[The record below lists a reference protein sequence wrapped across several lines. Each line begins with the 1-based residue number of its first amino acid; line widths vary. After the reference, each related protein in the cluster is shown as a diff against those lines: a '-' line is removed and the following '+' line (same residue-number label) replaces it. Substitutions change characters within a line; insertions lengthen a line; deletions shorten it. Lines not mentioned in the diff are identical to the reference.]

1 MWPTVTRG
9 KHLADFDLVVIGA
22 GPGGY
27 VAAIRA
33 AQLGLNTAII
43 ERDSVGGICLN
54 WGCIPSKSLLRN
66 AQVLNIVKDAKTFGI
81 QYENLNVDFNSAI
94 DRSRQ
99 VVSRLTTGV
108 EYLLRKNSVEL
119 IKGSAVLDDQHTI
132 TVSESNRTLTSDN
145 MIIAT
150 GARQRSLPSMPIDH
164 ETVITSRDALE
175 LRTLP
180 EKIVIIG
187 AGATGVE
194 FGHIYNSYGVEVVL
208 IELMDRLIPNE
219 DQDIS
224 AELLKNFT
232 NKGIKSILGAS
243 VESIDVS
250 MGSAT
255 VNIESTSG
263 HTSVECDK
271 VLVAVGVQANTD
283 AIGLENT
290 GVVTDKGFISVG
302 SNMETN
308 VTGMY
313 AIGDVTGQMLL
324 AHVASA
330 QAVTAVEYIG
340 GMNPPQLD
348 YGLMPKAIYCEPQ
361 VASFGLTESQAE
373 DQGMSIKVGRF
384 PFAASGKAIALA
396 ETEGLI
402 KLIVD
407 EEIGEIVGAHMIGSE
422 VTELLGELSMVRLLE
437 GTSTELGW
445 LVHPHPTISETLK
458 EAALDTFGEAIHI

>member
-1 MWPTVTRG
+1 M
-9 KHLADFDLVVIGA
+9 ADFDLVVIGA

-43 ERDSVGGICLN
+43 ERDAVGGVCLN

-66 AQVLNIVKDAKTFGI
+66 AQVLNTVKNAKAFGI
-81 QYENLNVDFNSAI
+81 QYDNLIIDFNSAI

-108 EYLLRKNSVEL
+108 EYLLKKNSVEL
-119 IKGSAVLDDQHTI
+119 IKGSAVLEDSRTI
-132 TVSESNRTLTSDN
+132 SIAESNRSLTTDN
-145 MIIAT
+145 VIIAT

-164 ETVITSRDALE
+164 ETVITSKDALN
-175 LRTLP
+175 LRNLP

-194 FGHIYNSYGVEVVL
+194 FSHIYNSYGVEVVL
-208 IELMDRLIPNE
+208 IELMDRIVPNE
-219 DQDIS
+219 DEEIS
-224 AELLKNFT
+224 AELQKSFND
-232 NKGIKSILGAS
+232 KGIQSIIGAS
-243 VESIDVS
+243 VESIETS
-250 MGSAT
+250 MGQAT
-255 VNIESTSG
+255 VNIQSETDTS
-263 HTSVECDK
+263 SINCDK

-283 AIGLENT
+283 GIGLENT

-302 SNMETN
+302 PNMETN
-308 VTGMY
+308 VTGIY

-330 QAVTAVEYIG
+330 QAVTAAEYIG
-340 GMNPPQLD
+340 GINPPQLD

-361 VASFGLTESQAE
+361 IASFGLTETQAK
-373 DQGMSIKVGRF
+373 DQGISIKIGKF

-396 ETEGLI
+396 ETDGLI

-407 EEIGEIVGAHMIGSE
+407 DEIGEIIGAHMIGSE

>member
-1 MWPTVTRG
+1 M
-9 KHLADFDLVVIGA
+9 ADFDLVVIGA

-43 ERDSVGGICLN
+43 ERDAVGGVCLN

-66 AQVLNIVKDAKTFGI
+66 AQVLNTVKNAKAFGI
-81 QYENLNVDFNSAI
+81 QYDNLSIDFNSAI

-108 EYLLRKNSVEL
+108 EYLLKKNSVEL
-119 IKGSAVLDDQHTI
+119 IKGNAILEDSRTI
-132 TVSESNRTLTSDN
+132 SIAESNRSLTTDN
-145 MIIAT
+145 VIIAT

-164 ETVITSRDALE
+164 ETVITSKDALN
-175 LRTLP
+175 LRNLP

-194 FGHIYNSYGVEVVL
+194 FSHIYNSYGVEVVL
-208 IELMDRLIPNE
+208 VELMDRIVPNE
-219 DQDIS
+219 DEEIS
-224 AELLKNFT
+224 AELQKSFND
-232 NKGIKSILGAS
+232 KGIQSIIGAS
-243 VESIDVS
+243 VESIETY
-250 MGSAT
+250 MGQAT
-255 VNIESTSG
+255 VNIQSETDTS
-263 HTSVECDK
+263 SINCDK

-283 AIGLENT
+283 GIGLENT

-302 SNMETN
+302 PNMETN
-308 VTGMY
+308 VTGIY

-330 QAVTAVEYIG
+330 QAVTAAEYIG
-340 GMNPPQLD
+340 GLNPPHLD

-361 VASFGLTESQAE
+361 IASFGLTETQAN
-373 DQGMSIKVGRF
+373 DQGISIKIGKF

-396 ETEGLI
+396 ETDGLI

-407 EEIGEIVGAHMIGSE
+407 DEIGEIIGAHMIGSE

>member
-1 MWPTVTRG
+1 M
-9 KHLADFDLVVIGA
+9 ADFDLVVIGA

-43 ERDSVGGICLN
+43 ERDAVGGVCLN

-66 AQVLNIVKDAKTFGI
+66 AQVLNTVKNAKAFGI
-81 QYENLNVDFNSAI
+81 QYDNLSIDFNSAI

-108 EYLLRKNSVEL
+108 EYLLKKNSVEL
-119 IKGSAVLDDQHTI
+119 IKGTAVLEDSRTI
-132 TVSESNRTLTSDN
+132 SIAESNRSLTTDN
-145 MIIAT
+145 VIIAT

-164 ETVITSRDALE
+164 ETVITSKDALN
-175 LRTLP
+175 LRNLP

-194 FGHIYNSYGVEVVL
+194 FSHIYNSYGVEVVL
-208 IELMDRLIPNE
+208 IELMDRIVPNE
-219 DQDIS
+219 DEEIS
-224 AELLKNFT
+224 AELQKSFND
-232 NKGIKSILGAS
+232 KGIQSIIGAS
-243 VESIDVS
+243 VESIETS
-250 MGSAT
+250 MGQAT
-255 VNIESTSG
+255 VNIQSETDTS
-263 HTSVECDK
+263 SINCDK

-283 AIGLENT
+283 GIGLENT
-290 GVVTDKGFISVG
+290 GVITDKGFISVG
-302 SNMETN
+302 PNMETN
-308 VTGMY
+308 VTGIY

-330 QAVTAVEYIG
+330 QAVTAAEYIG
-340 GMNPPQLD
+340 GINPPQLD

-361 VASFGLTESQAE
+361 IASFGLTETQAK
-373 DQGMSIKVGRF
+373 DQGISIKIGKF

-396 ETEGLI
+396 ETDGLI

-407 EEIGEIVGAHMIGSE
+407 DEIGEIIGAHMIGSE

>member
-1 MWPTVTRG
+1 
-9 KHLADFDLVVIGA
+9 LADFDLVVIGA

-43 ERDSVGGICLN
+43 ERDAVGGVCLN

-66 AQVLNIVKDAKTFGI
+66 AQVLNTVKNAKAFGI
-81 QYENLNVDFNSAI
+81 QYDNLSIDFNSAI

-108 EYLLRKNSVEL
+108 EYLLKKNSVEL
-119 IKGSAVLDDQHTI
+119 IKGNAVLEDSRTI
-132 TVSESNRTLTSDN
+132 SIAESNRSLTTDN
-145 MIIAT
+145 VIIAT

-164 ETVITSRDALE
+164 ETVITSKDALN
-175 LRTLP
+175 LRNLP

-194 FGHIYNSYGVEVVL
+194 FSHIYNSYGVEVVL
-208 IELMDRLIPNE
+208 VELMDRIVPNE
-219 DQDIS
+219 DEEIS
-224 AELLKNFT
+224 AELQKSFND
-232 NKGIKSILGAS
+232 KGIQSIIGAS
-243 VESIDVS
+243 VESIETY
-250 MGSAT
+250 MGQAT
-255 VNIESTSG
+255 VNIQSETDTS
-263 HTSVECDK
+263 SINCDK

-283 AIGLENT
+283 GIGLENT

-302 SNMETN
+302 PNMETN
-308 VTGMY
+308 VTGIY

-330 QAVTAVEYIG
+330 QAVTAAEYIG
-340 GMNPPQLD
+340 GLNPPHLD

-361 VASFGLTESQAE
+361 IASFGLTETQAN
-373 DQGMSIKVGRF
+373 DQGISIKIGKF

-396 ETEGLI
+396 ETDGLI

-407 EEIGEIVGAHMIGSE
+407 DEIGEIIGAHMIGSE

>member
-1 MWPTVTRG
+1 M
-9 KHLADFDLVVIGA
+9 ADFDLVVIGA

-43 ERDSVGGICLN
+43 ERDAVGGVCLN

-66 AQVLNIVKDAKTFGI
+66 AQVLNTVKNAKAFGI
-81 QYENLNVDFNSAI
+81 QYDNLSIDFNSAI

-108 EYLLRKNSVEL
+108 EYLLKKNSVEL
-119 IKGSAVLDDQHTI
+119 IKGSAVLEDSRTI
-132 TVSESNRTLTSDN
+132 SIAESNRSLTTDN
-145 MIIAT
+145 VIIAT

-164 ETVITSRDALE
+164 ETVITSKDALN

-194 FGHIYNSYGVEVVL
+194 FSHIYNSYGVEVVL
-208 IELMDRLIPNE
+208 IELMDRIVPNE
-219 DQDIS
+219 DEEIS
-224 AELLKNFT
+224 AELQKSFND
-232 NKGIKSILGAS
+232 KGIQSIIGAS
-243 VESIDVS
+243 VESIETS
-250 MGSAT
+250 MGQAT
-255 VNIESTSG
+255 VNIQSETDTS
-263 HTSVECDK
+263 SINCDK

-283 AIGLENT
+283 GIGLENT

-302 SNMETN
+302 PNMETN
-308 VTGMY
+308 VTGIY

-330 QAVTAVEYIG
+330 QAVTAAEYIG
-340 GMNPPQLD
+340 GINPPQLD

-361 VASFGLTESQAE
+361 IASFGLTETQAK
-373 DQGMSIKVGRF
+373 DQGISIKIGKF

-396 ETEGLI
+396 ETDGLI

-407 EEIGEIVGAHMIGSE
+407 DEIGEIIGAHMIGSE

>member
-1 MWPTVTRG
+1 M
-9 KHLADFDLVVIGA
+9 ADFDLVVIGA

-43 ERDSVGGICLN
+43 ERDAVGGVCLN

-66 AQVLNIVKDAKTFGI
+66 AQVLNTVKNAKAFGI
-81 QYENLNVDFNSAI
+81 QYDNLSIDFNSAI

-108 EYLLRKNSVEL
+108 EYLLKKNSVEL
-119 IKGSAVLDDQHTI
+119 IKGNAVLEDSRTI
-132 TVSESNRTLTSDN
+132 SIAESNRSLTTDN
-145 MIIAT
+145 VIIAT

-164 ETVITSRDALE
+164 ETVITSKDALN
-175 LRTLP
+175 LRNLP

-194 FGHIYNSYGVEVVL
+194 FSHIYNSYGVEVVL
-208 IELMDRLIPNE
+208 IELMDRIVPNE
-219 DQDIS
+219 DEEIS
-224 AELLKNFT
+224 AELQKSFND
-232 NKGIKSILGAS
+232 KGIQSIIGAS
-243 VESIDVS
+243 VESIETY
-250 MGSAT
+250 MGQAT
-255 VNIESTSG
+255 VNIQSETGTS
-263 HTSVECDK
+263 SINCDK

-283 AIGLENT
+283 GIGLENT

-302 SNMETN
+302 PNMETN
-308 VTGMY
+308 VTGIY

-330 QAVTAVEYIG
+330 QAVTAAEYIG
-340 GMNPPQLD
+340 GLNPPHLD

-361 VASFGLTESQAE
+361 IASFGLTETQAN
-373 DQGMSIKVGRF
+373 DQGISIKIGKF

-396 ETEGLI
+396 ETDGLI

-407 EEIGEIVGAHMIGSE
+407 DEIGEIIGAHMIGSE

>member
-1 MWPTVTRG
+1 M
-9 KHLADFDLVVIGA
+9 ADFDLVVIGA

-43 ERDSVGGICLN
+43 ERDAVGGVCLN

-66 AQVLNIVKDAKTFGI
+66 AQVLNTVKNAKAFGI
-81 QYENLNVDFNSAI
+81 QYDNLSIDFNSAI

-108 EYLLRKNSVEL
+108 EYLLKKNSVEL
-119 IKGSAVLDDQHTI
+119 IKGSAVLEDSRTI
-132 TVSESNRTLTSDN
+132 SIAESNRSLTTDN
-145 MIIAT
+145 VIIAT

-164 ETVITSRDALE
+164 ETVITSKDALN
-175 LRTLP
+175 LRNLP

-194 FGHIYNSYGVEVVL
+194 FSHIYNSYGVEVVL
-208 IELMDRLIPNE
+208 VELMDRIVPNE
-219 DQDIS
+219 DEEIS
-224 AELLKNFT
+224 AELQKSFND
-232 NKGIKSILGAS
+232 KGIQSIIGAS
-243 VESIDVS
+243 VESIETS
-250 MGSAT
+250 MGQAT
-255 VNIESTSG
+255 VNIQSETDTS
-263 HTSVECDK
+263 SINCDK

-283 AIGLENT
+283 GIGLENT

-302 SNMETN
+302 PNMETN
-308 VTGMY
+308 VTGIY

-330 QAVTAVEYIG
+330 QAVTAAEYIG
-340 GMNPPQLD
+340 GINPPQLD

-361 VASFGLTESQAE
+361 IASFGLTETQAK
-373 DQGMSIKVGRF
+373 DQGISIKIGKF

-396 ETEGLI
+396 ETDGLI

-407 EEIGEIVGAHMIGSE
+407 DEIGEIIGAHMIGSE

>member
-1 MWPTVTRG
+1 M
-9 KHLADFDLVVIGA
+9 ADFDLVVIGA

-43 ERDSVGGICLN
+43 ERDAVGGVCLN

-66 AQVLNIVKDAKTFGI
+66 AQVLNTVKNAKAFGI
-81 QYENLNVDFNSAI
+81 QYDNLSIDFNSAI

-108 EYLLRKNSVEL
+108 EYLLKKNSVEL
-119 IKGSAVLDDQHTI
+119 IKGTAVLEDSRTI
-132 TVSESNRTLTSDN
+132 SIAEPNRSLTTDN
-145 MIIAT
+145 VIIAT

-164 ETVITSRDALE
+164 ETVITSKDALN
-175 LRTLP
+175 LRNLP

-194 FGHIYNSYGVEVVL
+194 FSHIYNSYGVEVIL
-208 IELMDRLIPNE
+208 IELMDRIVPNE
-219 DQDIS
+219 DEEIS
-224 AELLKNFT
+224 AELQKSFND
-232 NKGIKSILGAS
+232 KGIQSIIGAS
-243 VESIDVS
+243 VESIETS
-250 MGSAT
+250 MGQAT
-255 VNIESTSG
+255 VNIQSETDTS
-263 HTSVECDK
+263 SINCDK

-283 AIGLENT
+283 GIGLENT
-290 GVVTDKGFISVG
+290 GVITDKGFISVG
-302 SNMETN
+302 PNMETN
-308 VTGMY
+308 VTGIY

-330 QAVTAVEYIG
+330 QAVTAAEYIG
-340 GMNPPQLD
+340 GINPPQLD

-361 VASFGLTESQAE
+361 IASFGLTETQAK
-373 DQGMSIKVGRF
+373 DQGISIKIGKF

-396 ETEGLI
+396 ETDGLI

-407 EEIGEIVGAHMIGSE
+407 DEIGEIIGAHMIGSE

>member
-1 MWPTVTRG
+1 M
-9 KHLADFDLVVIGA
+9 ADFDLVVIGA

-43 ERDSVGGICLN
+43 ERDAVGGVCLN

-66 AQVLNIVKDAKTFGI
+66 AQVLNTVKNAKAFGI
-81 QYENLNVDFNSAI
+81 QYDNLSIDFNSAI

-108 EYLLRKNSVEL
+108 EYLLKKNSVEL
-119 IKGSAVLDDQHTI
+119 IKGTAVLEDSRTI
-132 TVSESNRTLTSDN
+132 SIAESNRSLTTDN
-145 MIIAT
+145 VIIAT

-164 ETVITSRDALE
+164 ETVITSKDALN
-175 LRTLP
+175 LRNLP

-194 FGHIYNSYGVEVVL
+194 FSHIYNSYGVEVVL
-208 IELMDRLIPNE
+208 IELMDRIVPNE
-219 DQDIS
+219 DEEIS
-224 AELLKNFT
+224 AELQKSFND
-232 NKGIKSILGAS
+232 KGIQSIIGAS
-243 VESIDVS
+243 VESIETS
-250 MGSAT
+250 MGQAT
-255 VNIESTSG
+255 VNIQSETDTS
-263 HTSVECDK
+263 SINCDK

-283 AIGLENT
+283 GIGLENT

-302 SNMETN
+302 PNMETN
-308 VTGMY
+308 VTGIY

-330 QAVTAVEYIG
+330 QAVTAAEYIG
-340 GMNPPQLD
+340 GINPPQLD

-361 VASFGLTESQAE
+361 IASFGLTETQAKE
-373 DQGMSIKVGRF
+373 QGISIKIGKF

-396 ETEGLI
+396 ETDGLI

-407 EEIGEIVGAHMIGSE
+407 DEIGEIIGAHMIGSE

>member
-1 MWPTVTRG
+1 M
-9 KHLADFDLVVIGA
+9 ADFDLVVIGA

-43 ERDSVGGICLN
+43 ERDAVGGVCLN

-66 AQVLNIVKDAKTFGI
+66 AQVLNTVKNAKAFGI
-81 QYENLNVDFNSAI
+81 QYDNLSIDFNSAI

-108 EYLLRKNSVEL
+108 EYLLKKNSVEL
-119 IKGSAVLDDQHTI
+119 IKGNAVLEDSRTI
-132 TVSESNRTLTSDN
+132 SIAESNRSLTTDN
-145 MIIAT
+145 VIIAT

-164 ETVITSRDALE
+164 ETVITSKDALN
-175 LRTLP
+175 LRNLP

-194 FGHIYNSYGVEVVL
+194 FSHIYNTYGVEVVL
-208 IELMDRLIPNE
+208 IELMDRIVPNE
-219 DQDIS
+219 DEEIS
-224 AELLKNFT
+224 AELQKSFND
-232 NKGIKSILGAS
+232 KGIQSIIGAS
-243 VESIDVS
+243 VESIETS
-250 MGSAT
+250 MGQAT
-255 VNIESTSG
+255 VNIQSETDTS
-263 HTSVECDK
+263 SINCDK

-283 AIGLENT
+283 GIGLENT

-302 SNMETN
+302 PNMETN
-308 VTGMY
+308 VTGIY

-330 QAVTAVEYIG
+330 QAVTAAEYIG
-340 GMNPPQLD
+340 GINPPQLD

-361 VASFGLTESQAE
+361 IASFGLTETQAK
-373 DQGMSIKVGRF
+373 DQGISIKIGKF

-396 ETEGLI
+396 ETDGLI

-407 EEIGEIVGAHMIGSE
+407 DEIGEIIGAHMIGSE

>member
-1 MWPTVTRG
+1 M
-9 KHLADFDLVVIGA
+9 ADFDLVVIGA

-43 ERDSVGGICLN
+43 ERDAVGGVCLN

-66 AQVLNIVKDAKTFGI
+66 AQVLNTVKNAKAFGI
-81 QYENLNVDFNSAI
+81 QYDNLSIDFNSAI

-108 EYLLRKNSVEL
+108 EYLLKKNSVEL
-119 IKGSAVLDDQHTI
+119 IKGNAVLEDSRTI
-132 TVSESNRTLTSDN
+132 SIAESNRSLTTDN
-145 MIIAT
+145 VIIAT

-164 ETVITSRDALE
+164 ETVITSKDALN
-175 LRTLP
+175 LRNLP

-194 FGHIYNSYGVEVVL
+194 FSHIYNSYGVEVVL
-208 IELMDRLIPNE
+208 IELMDRIVPNE
-219 DQDIS
+219 DEEIS
-224 AELLKNFT
+224 AELQKSFND
-232 NKGIKSILGAS
+232 KGIQSIIGAS
-243 VESIDVS
+243 VESIETS
-250 MGSAT
+250 MGQAT
-255 VNIESTSG
+255 VNIQSETDTS
-263 HTSVECDK
+263 SINCDK

-283 AIGLENT
+283 GIGLENT

-302 SNMETN
+302 PNMETN
-308 VTGMY
+308 VTGIY

-330 QAVTAVEYIG
+330 QAVTAAEYIG
-340 GMNPPQLD
+340 GINPPQLD

-361 VASFGLTESQAE
+361 IASFGLTETQAKE
-373 DQGMSIKVGRF
+373 QGISIKIGKF

-396 ETEGLI
+396 ETDGLI

-407 EEIGEIVGAHMIGSE
+407 DEIGEIIGAHMIGSE

>member
-1 MWPTVTRG
+1 M
-9 KHLADFDLVVIGA
+9 ADFDLVVIGA

-43 ERDSVGGICLN
+43 ERDAVGGVCLN

-66 AQVLNIVKDAKTFGI
+66 APVLNTVKNAKAFGI
-81 QYENLNVDFNSAI
+81 QYDNLSIDFNSAI

-108 EYLLRKNSVEL
+108 EYLLKKNSVEL
-119 IKGSAVLDDQHTI
+119 IKGTAVLEDSRTI
-132 TVSESNRTLTSDN
+132 SIAESNRSLTTDN
-145 MIIAT
+145 VIIAT

-164 ETVITSRDALE
+164 ETVITSKDALN
-175 LRTLP
+175 LRNLP

-194 FGHIYNSYGVEVVL
+194 FSHIYNSYGVEVVL
-208 IELMDRLIPNE
+208 IELMDRIVPNE
-219 DQDIS
+219 DEEIS
-224 AELLKNFT
+224 AELQKSFND
-232 NKGIKSILGAS
+232 KGIQSIIGAS
-243 VESIDVS
+243 VESIETS
-250 MGSAT
+250 MGQAT
-255 VNIESTSG
+255 VNIQSETDTS
-263 HTSVECDK
+263 SINCDK

-283 AIGLENT
+283 GIGLENT

-302 SNMETN
+302 PNMETN
-308 VTGMY
+308 VTGIY

-330 QAVTAVEYIG
+330 QAVTAAEYIG
-340 GMNPPQLD
+340 GINPPQLD

-361 VASFGLTESQAE
+361 IASFGLTETQAKE
-373 DQGMSIKVGRF
+373 QGISIKIGKF

-396 ETEGLI
+396 ETDGLI

-407 EEIGEIVGAHMIGSE
+407 DEIGEIIGAHMIGSE

>member
-1 MWPTVTRG
+1 M
-9 KHLADFDLVVIGA
+9 ADFDLVVIGA

-43 ERDSVGGICLN
+43 ERDAVGGVCLN

-66 AQVLNIVKDAKTFGI
+66 AQVLNTVKNAKAFGI
-81 QYENLNVDFNSAI
+81 QYDNLSIDFNSAI

-108 EYLLRKNSVEL
+108 EYLLKKNSVEL
-119 IKGSAVLDDQHTI
+119 IKGSAVLEDSRTI
-132 TVSESNRTLTSDN
+132 SIAESNRSLTTDN
-145 MIIAT
+145 VIIAT

-164 ETVITSRDALE
+164 ETVITSKDALN
-175 LRTLP
+175 LRNLP

-194 FGHIYNSYGVEVVL
+194 FSHIYNSYGVEVVL
-208 IELMDRLIPNE
+208 IELMDRIVPNE
-219 DQDIS
+219 DEEIS
-224 AELLKNFT
+224 AELQKSFND
-232 NKGIKSILGAS
+232 KGIQSIIGAS
-243 VESIDVS
+243 VESIETS
-250 MGSAT
+250 MGQAT
-255 VNIESTSG
+255 VNIQSETDTS
-263 HTSVECDK
+263 SINCDK

-283 AIGLENT
+283 GIGLENT
-290 GVVTDKGFISVG
+290 GVITDKGFISVG
-302 SNMETN
+302 PNMETN
-308 VTGMY
+308 VTGIY

-330 QAVTAVEYIG
+330 QAVTAAEYIG
-340 GMNPPQLD
+340 GINPPQLD

-361 VASFGLTESQAE
+361 IASFGLTETQAK
-373 DQGMSIKVGRF
+373 DQGISIKIGKF

-396 ETEGLI
+396 ETDGLI

-407 EEIGEIVGAHMIGSE
+407 DEIGEIIGAHMIGSE

>member
-1 MWPTVTRG
+1 M
-9 KHLADFDLVVIGA
+9 ADFDLVVIGA

-43 ERDSVGGICLN
+43 ERDAVGGVCLN

-66 AQVLNIVKDAKTFGI
+66 AQVLNTVKNAKAFGI
-81 QYENLNVDFNSAI
+81 QYDNLSIDFNSAI

-108 EYLLRKNSVEL
+108 EYLLKKNSVEL
-119 IKGSAVLDDQHTI
+119 IKGNAVLEDSRTI
-132 TVSESNRTLTSDN
+132 SIAESNRSLTTDN
-145 MIIAT
+145 VIIAT

-164 ETVITSRDALE
+164 ETVITSKDALN
-175 LRTLP
+175 LRNLP

-194 FGHIYNSYGVEVVL
+194 FSHIYNSYGVEVVL
-208 IELMDRLIPNE
+208 VELMDRIVPNE
-219 DQDIS
+219 DEEIS
-224 AELLKNFT
+224 AELQKSFND
-232 NKGIKSILGAS
+232 KGIQSIIGAS
-243 VESIDVS
+243 VESIETY
-250 MGSAT
+250 MGQAT
-255 VNIESTSG
+255 VNIQSETDTS
-263 HTSVECDK
+263 SINCDK

-283 AIGLENT
+283 GIGLENT

-302 SNMETN
+302 PNMETN
-308 VTGMY
+308 VTGIY

-330 QAVTAVEYIG
+330 QAVTAAEYIG
-340 GMNPPQLD
+340 GINPPQLD

-361 VASFGLTESQAE
+361 IASFGLTETQAK
-373 DQGMSIKVGRF
+373 DQGISIKIGKF

-396 ETEGLI
+396 ETDGLI

-407 EEIGEIVGAHMIGSE
+407 DEIGEIIGAHMIGSE

>member
-1 MWPTVTRG
+1 M
-9 KHLADFDLVVIGA
+9 ADFDLVVIGA

-43 ERDSVGGICLN
+43 ERDAVGGVCLN

-66 AQVLNIVKDAKTFGI
+66 AQVLNTVKNAKAFGI
-81 QYENLNVDFNSAI
+81 QYDNLSIDFNSAI

-108 EYLLRKNSVEL
+108 EYLLKKNSVEL
-119 IKGSAVLDDQHTI
+119 IKGNAVLEDSRTI
-132 TVSESNRTLTSDN
+132 SIAESNRSLTTDN
-145 MIIAT
+145 VIIAT

-164 ETVITSRDALE
+164 ETVITSKDALN
-175 LRTLP
+175 LRNLP

-194 FGHIYNSYGVEVVL
+194 FSHIYNSYGVEVVL
-208 IELMDRLIPNE
+208 VELMDRIVPNE
-219 DQDIS
+219 DEEIS
-224 AELLKNFT
+224 AELQKSFND
-232 NKGIKSILGAS
+232 KGIQSIIGAS
-243 VESIDVS
+243 VESIETY
-250 MGSAT
+250 MGQAT
-255 VNIESTSG
+255 VNIQSETDTS
-263 HTSVECDK
+263 SINCDK

-283 AIGLENT
+283 GIGLENT

-302 SNMETN
+302 PNMETN
-308 VTGMY
+308 VTGIY

-330 QAVTAVEYIG
+330 QAVTAAEYIG
-340 GMNPPQLD
+340 GLNPPHLD

-361 VASFGLTESQAE
+361 IASFGLTETQAN
-373 DQGMSIKVGRF
+373 DQGISIKIGKF

-396 ETEGLI
+396 ETDGLI

-407 EEIGEIVGAHMIGSE
+407 DEIGEIIGAHMIGSE

>member
-1 MWPTVTRG
+1 M
-9 KHLADFDLVVIGA
+9 ADFDLVVIGA

-43 ERDSVGGICLN
+43 ERDAVGGVCLN

-66 AQVLNIVKDAKTFGI
+66 AQVLNTVKNAKAFGI
-81 QYENLNVDFNSAI
+81 QYDNLSIDFNSAI

-108 EYLLRKNSVEL
+108 EYLLKKNSVEL
-119 IKGSAVLDDQHTI
+119 IKGTAVLEDSRTI
-132 TVSESNRTLTSDN
+132 SIAESNRSLTTDN
-145 MIIAT
+145 VIIAT

-164 ETVITSRDALE
+164 ETVITSKDALN
-175 LRTLP
+175 LRNLP

-194 FGHIYNSYGVEVVL
+194 FSHIYNSYGVEVVL
-208 IELMDRLIPNE
+208 IELMDRIVPNE
-219 DQDIS
+219 DEEIS
-224 AELLKNFT
+224 AELQKSFND
-232 NKGIKSILGAS
+232 KGIQSIIGAS
-243 VESIDVS
+243 VESIETS
-250 MGSAT
+250 MGQAT
-255 VNIESTSG
+255 VNIQSETDTS
-263 HTSVECDK
+263 SINCDK

-283 AIGLENT
+283 GIGLENT

-302 SNMETN
+302 PNMETN
-308 VTGMY
+308 VTGIY

-330 QAVTAVEYIG
+330 QAVTAAEYIG
-340 GMNPPQLD
+340 GINPPQLD

-361 VASFGLTESQAE
+361 IASFGLTETQAK
-373 DQGMSIKVGRF
+373 DQGISIKIGKF

-396 ETEGLI
+396 ETDGLI

-407 EEIGEIVGAHMIGSE
+407 DEIGEIIGAHMIGSE

>member
-1 MWPTVTRG
+1 M
-9 KHLADFDLVVIGA
+9 ADFDLVVIGA

-43 ERDSVGGICLN
+43 ERDAVGGVCLN

-66 AQVLNIVKDAKTFGI
+66 AQVLNTVKNAKAFGI
-81 QYENLNVDFNSAI
+81 QYDNLSIDFNSAI

-108 EYLLRKNSVEL
+108 EYLLKKNSVEL
-119 IKGSAVLDDQHTI
+119 IKGTAVLEDSRTI
-132 TVSESNRTLTSDN
+132 SIAESNRSLTTDN
-145 MIIAT
+145 VIIAT

-164 ETVITSRDALE
+164 ETVITSKDALN
-175 LRTLP
+175 LRNLP

-194 FGHIYNSYGVEVVL
+194 FSHIYNSYGVEVIL
-208 IELMDRLIPNE
+208 IELMDRIVPNE
-219 DQDIS
+219 DEEIS
-224 AELLKNFT
+224 AELQKSFND
-232 NKGIKSILGAS
+232 KGIQSIIGAS
-243 VESIDVS
+243 VESIETS
-250 MGSAT
+250 MGQAT
-255 VNIESTSG
+255 VNIQSETDTS
-263 HTSVECDK
+263 SINCDK

-283 AIGLENT
+283 GIGLENT

-302 SNMETN
+302 PNMETN
-308 VTGMY
+308 VTGIY

-330 QAVTAVEYIG
+330 QAVTAAEYIG
-340 GMNPPQLD
+340 GINPPQLD

-361 VASFGLTESQAE
+361 IASFGLTETQAK
-373 DQGMSIKVGRF
+373 DQGISIKIGKF

-396 ETEGLI
+396 ETDGLI

-407 EEIGEIVGAHMIGSE
+407 DEIGEIIGAHMIGSE

>member
-1 MWPTVTRG
+1 M
-9 KHLADFDLVVIGA
+9 ADFDLVVIGA

-43 ERDSVGGICLN
+43 ERDAVGGVCLN

-66 AQVLNIVKDAKTFGI
+66 AQVLNTVKNAKAFGI
-81 QYENLNVDFNSAI
+81 QYDNLSIDFNSAI

-108 EYLLRKNSVEL
+108 EYLLKKNSVEL
-119 IKGSAVLDDQHTI
+119 IKGSAVLEDSRTI
-132 TVSESNRTLTSDN
+132 SIAESNRSLTTDN
-145 MIIAT
+145 VIIAT

-164 ETVITSRDALE
+164 ETVITSKDALN
-175 LRTLP
+175 LRNLP

-194 FGHIYNSYGVEVVL
+194 FSHIYNSYGVEVVL
-208 IELMDRLIPNE
+208 IELMDRIVPNE
-219 DQDIS
+219 DEEIS
-224 AELLKNFT
+224 AELQKSFND
-232 NKGIKSILGAS
+232 KGIQSIIGAS
-243 VESIDVS
+243 VESIETS
-250 MGSAT
+250 MGQAT
-255 VNIESTSG
+255 VNIQSETDTS
-263 HTSVECDK
+263 SINCDK

-283 AIGLENT
+283 GIGLENT

-302 SNMETN
+302 PNMETN
-308 VTGMY
+308 VTGIY

-330 QAVTAVEYIG
+330 QAVTAAEYIG
-340 GMNPPQLD
+340 GINPPQLD

-361 VASFGLTESQAE
+361 IASFGLTETQAK
-373 DQGMSIKVGRF
+373 DQGISIKIGKF

-396 ETEGLI
+396 ETDGLI

-407 EEIGEIVGAHMIGSE
+407 DEIGEIIGAHMIGSE

>member
-1 MWPTVTRG
+1 M
-9 KHLADFDLVVIGA
+9 ADFDLVVIGA

-43 ERDSVGGICLN
+43 ERDAVGGVCLN

-66 AQVLNIVKDAKTFGI
+66 AQVLNTVKNAKAFGI
-81 QYENLNVDFNSAI
+81 QYDNLSIDFNSAI

-108 EYLLRKNSVEL
+108 EYLLKKNSVEL
-119 IKGSAVLDDQHTI
+119 IKGNAVLEDSRTI
-132 TVSESNRTLTSDN
+132 SIAESNRSLTTDN
-145 MIIAT
+145 VIIAT

-164 ETVITSRDALE
+164 ETVITSKDALN
-175 LRTLP
+175 LRNLP

-194 FGHIYNSYGVEVVL
+194 FSHIYNSYGVEVVL
-208 IELMDRLIPNE
+208 VELMDRIVPNE
-219 DQDIS
+219 DEEIS
-224 AELLKNFT
+224 AELQKSFND
-232 NKGIKSILGAS
+232 KGIQSIIGAS
-243 VESIDVS
+243 VESIETY
-250 MGSAT
+250 MGQAT
-255 VNIESTSG
+255 VNIQSETGTS
-263 HTSVECDK
+263 SINCDK

-283 AIGLENT
+283 GIGLENT

-302 SNMETN
+302 PNMETN
-308 VTGMY
+308 VTGIY

-330 QAVTAVEYIG
+330 QAVTAAEYIG
-340 GMNPPQLD
+340 GLNPPHLD

-361 VASFGLTESQAE
+361 IASFGLTETQAN
-373 DQGMSIKVGRF
+373 DQGISIKIGKF

-396 ETEGLI
+396 ETDGLI

-407 EEIGEIVGAHMIGSE
+407 DEIGEIIGAHMIGSE

>member
-1 MWPTVTRG
+1 
-9 KHLADFDLVVIGA
+9 LADFDLVVIGA

-43 ERDSVGGICLN
+43 ERDAVGGVCLN

-66 AQVLNIVKDAKTFGI
+66 AQVLNTVKNAKAFGI
-81 QYENLNVDFNSAI
+81 QYDNLSIDFNSAI

-108 EYLLRKNSVEL
+108 EYLLKKNSVEL
-119 IKGSAVLDDQHTI
+119 IKGTAVLEDSRTI
-132 TVSESNRTLTSDN
+132 SIAESNRSLTTDN
-145 MIIAT
+145 VIIAT

-164 ETVITSRDALE
+164 ETVITSKDALN
-175 LRTLP
+175 LRNLP

-194 FGHIYNSYGVEVVL
+194 FSHIYNSYGVEVVL
-208 IELMDRLIPNE
+208 IELMDRIVPNE
-219 DQDIS
+219 DEEIS
-224 AELLKNFT
+224 AELQKSFND
-232 NKGIKSILGAS
+232 KGIQSIIGAS
-243 VESIDVS
+243 VESIETS
-250 MGSAT
+250 MGQAT
-255 VNIESTSG
+255 VNIQSETDTS
-263 HTSVECDK
+263 SINCDK

-283 AIGLENT
+283 GIGLENT

-302 SNMETN
+302 PNMETN
-308 VTGMY
+308 VTGIY

-330 QAVTAVEYIG
+330 QAVTAAEYIG
-340 GMNPPQLD
+340 GINPPQLD

-361 VASFGLTESQAE
+361 IASFGLTETQAKE
-373 DQGMSIKVGRF
+373 QGISIKIGKF

-396 ETEGLI
+396 ETDGLI

-407 EEIGEIVGAHMIGSE
+407 DEIGEIIGAHMIGSE